1 MIRQA
6 GEKTRQA
13 AQAMNGADSS
23 ANPAVIGADSATA
36 LEQADALA
44 GDARG
49 LADKLTETKG
59 QVAQKEEVAKEDGES
74 ALQALSKAN
83 QAQIKSKE
91 ATRKVE
97 QAKKELEDIAAI
109 LATVQEPEPGL
120 LNELSRRVEAA
131 EREFAAQDLDQKLR
145 DLEAA
150 KQRQIER
157 VRDMERELNYLREES
172 ENIETIRDSL
182 PNFCPKSTELCLEDQ
197 C

>member
-1 MIRQA
+1 MNDADTSA
-6 GEKTRQA
+6 GLALTVA
-13 AQAMNGADSS
+13 LDAQKIAEEAS
-23 ANPAVIGADSATA
+23 AKAAVIGADSATS

-131 EREFAAQDLDQKLR
+131 EREFVAQDLDQKLR

-150 KQRQIER
+150 KQRQIAR

-172 ENIETIRDSL
+172 ENILTIRESL
-182 PNFCPKSTELCLEDQ
+182 PNFCPKST
-197 C
+197 

>member
-1 MIRQA
+1 MGEQVGRKEEIA
-6 GEKTRQA
+6 GE
-13 AQAMNGADSS
+13 D
-23 ANPAVIGADSATA
+23 
-36 LEQADALA
+36 
-44 GDARG
+44 GD
-49 LADKLTETKG
+49 
-59 QVAQKEEVAKEDGES
+59 S

-131 EREFAAQDLDQKLR
+131 EREFAAQDLDQKLM

-157 VRDMERELNYLREES
+157 VRDMERELNYL
-172 ENIETIRDSL
+172 
-182 PNFCPKSTELCLEDQ
+182 
-197 C
+197 